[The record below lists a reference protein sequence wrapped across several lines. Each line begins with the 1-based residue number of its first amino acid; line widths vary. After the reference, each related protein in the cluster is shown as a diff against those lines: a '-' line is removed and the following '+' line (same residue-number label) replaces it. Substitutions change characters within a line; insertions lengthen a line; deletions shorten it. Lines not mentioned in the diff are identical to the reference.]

1 MNAKEIG
8 AWGEQKALSHLYSL
22 GYTLVKKNFR
32 SRFGEI
38 DLIVKNK
45 DFVVFVEVKVRKNSK
60 FAHAREF
67 VSHKKQNKMR
77 STANLWL
84 SMTSKNESSKFSNL
98 QPRFD
103 VIEIYSEDFS
113 EEPQINHII
122 DAF

>member
-1 MNAKEIG
+1 MTTGERGK
-8 AWGEQKALSHLYSL
+8 WGEHLALKFLYSL
-22 GYTLVKKNFR
+22 GYSLVKKNFR

-38 DLIVKNK
+38 DIIVKNK
-45 DFVVFVEVKVRKNSK
+45 DFVVFVEVKVRKNST

-67 VSHKKQNKMR
+67 VSRKKQNKMR

-103 VIEIYSEDFS
+103 VIEIYSEDLS